1 MIRPGYSEILR
12 VIGDDLERRGL
23 KAFQLERSG
32 DRYVARCGY
41 QFPPAVTPLILEYRQ
56 DDIEELQVAG
66 VESRSDRPQNVDF
79 SALAQILRTIGGY
92 LDQRNASL
100 HTVTNNEFSSGEPV
114 FRIEY
119 ESAER
124 EVISEERSTAELYEL
139 GVRLYKQR
147 GDGSKERG
155 RVGGNRSAGFFRR
168 AIRPAVSG
176 EREER

>member
-23 KAFQLERSG
+23 KAFELERFG
-32 DRYVARCGY
+32 GRYVARCGY
-41 QFPPAVTPLILEYRQ
+41 QFPPAVTPLILEYRE
-56 DDIEELQVAG
+56 DDIDEMRVAG

-79 SALAQILRTIGGY
+79 SALAQMLRTIGGY
-92 LDQRNASL
+92 LDQRKASL
-100 HTVTNNEFSSGEPV
+100 HKITNNEFSVGEPV

-124 EVISEERSTAELYEL
+124 EVLSEERSTAELYEL

-147 GDGSKERG
+147 SDGSKERG
-155 RVGGNRSAGFFRR
+155 RVGSDRSAVFFPRGV
-168 AIRPAVSG
+168 RPAVSG